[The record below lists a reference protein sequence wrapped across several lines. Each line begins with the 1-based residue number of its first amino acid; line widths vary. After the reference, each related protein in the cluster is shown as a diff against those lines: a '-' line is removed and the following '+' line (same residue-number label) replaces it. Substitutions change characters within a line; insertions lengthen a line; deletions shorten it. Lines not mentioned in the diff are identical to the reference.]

1 MQITECDKN
10 TCRVKTMWEL
20 KQLNSSNDWMA
31 LQTETVAKDRR
42 PQTVSELNLVKHFRE
57 EFGKLRF
64 N

>member
-1 MQITECDKN
+1 MEITECDKN
-10 TCRVKTMWEL
+10 TCRVKTTWEL

-31 LQTETVAKDRR
+31 LQTETVAKDTR
-42 PQTVSELNLVKHFRE
+42 PQTVTELNLVKHFRE

>member
-1 MQITECDKN
+1 
-10 TCRVKTMWEL
+10 MWEL
-20 KQLNSSNDWMA
+20 KQLNSSNDFMA